1 MNYYQE
7 CEKVGDELFTSW
19 ANKVGCFTEME
30 RQDLYSR
37 VDWICKTSKG
47 LVVNCELKVRDSLNW
62 PTIFVEIG
70 KYQYL
75 IDKWKEENII
85 PWYINM
91 SGDTVLVFDLRKVK
105 PIKRTTV
112 RIWSKPDQ
120 CYKWVERYELPT
132 DKSCKFVNGVQIKR
146 NINN

>member
-7 CEKVGDELFTSW
+7 CEEVGDQLFTSW
-19 ANKVGCFTEME
+19 AQKVGCFTEMK

-37 VDWICKTSKG
+37 CDWICKTKKG
-47 LVVNCELKVRDSLNW
+47 TVVNCELKVRDSLNW
-62 PTIFVEIG
+62 PTIFIEIK
-70 KYQYL
+70 KYEYL
-75 IDKWKEENII
+75 IQKWKEENIV
-85 PWYINM
+85 PFYINM
-91 SGDTVLVFDLRKVK
+91 CGDTVLVFDLRSTK

-120 CYKWVERYELPT
+120 QYKWVERYELPT
-132 DKSCKFVNGVQIKR
+132 NEAYKFINGIQIKR